1 MNKYI
6 KNNNYIEE
14 PKNNIFKNANSRSL
28 RSILAV
34 LGGNITAVA
43 TFLATNKA
51 AIFLGNIGEDEVIKF
66 FQELETKY
74 RYGTLEP
81 YTKPNENL
89 ANLFEWSGYFISVN
103 WALLMTDPVK
113 TAAIINGFI
122 MLGATAVYSLH
133 QFNKIHKKKKD
144 NMTLSKKYDRFI
156 KGSDLNDR
164 K

>member
-6 KNNNYIEE
+6 KNNNYI
-14 PKNNIFKNANSRSL
+14 KNLENNMPKNANSRSFK
-28 RSILAV
+28 SILIA

-66 FQELETKY
+66 FQDLETKY

-81 YTKPNENL
+81 YMKPNDNL
-89 ANLFEWSGYFISVN
+89 ANLFEWSGNFISVN
-103 WALLMTDPVK
+103 WALLMTDPIK
-113 TAAIINGFI
+113 TAAVINGFI
-122 MLGATAVYSLH
+122 MLGATAIYSLH
-133 QFNKIHKKKKD
+133 EFNKIHKKKKED
-144 NMTLSKKYDRFI
+144 VTLSKKYDSFI
-156 KGSDLNDR
+156 KGSDFYDR